1 MSRFDNIDADQIA
14 STARD
19 ADDETTAERDKLV
32 GGAPPL
38 RSENPATVVPIT
50 PKPPKA
56 KSKPVKADEPASEKM
71 SFPIR
76 VAFTFTE
83 DDPVGRALAERLR
96 AMPEAGRKHYAT
108 NKVVRDVILDTL
120 EPLAKKI

>member
-14 STARD
+14 STAQS
-19 ADDETTAERDKLV
+19 ADDATTAERDKLI

-38 RSENPATVVPIT
+38 PSDPPHKVVPIA
-50 PKPPKA
+50 PKAPKA
-56 KSKPVKADEPASEKM
+56 KSKPAKADEPDAEKM
-71 SFPIR
+71 TFPVR

-120 EPLAKKI
+120 EQLAKKI